1 MSDFW
6 YFYLSTESTMNAVTA
21 LILEEKIDK
30 LEFSDE
36 FKALSMH
43 MGYATL
49 RQVIATDPAIL
60 QKKEG
65 FTYSWLAELTEFLL
79 KHNLLHM
86 LQPTRGNNGI

>member
-6 YFYLSTESTMNAVTA
+6 YFYHSTKSTMSAVTA
-21 LILEEKIDK
+21 SILEEKINK

-36 FKALSMH
+36 FKALSKH

-49 RQVIATDPAIL
+49 RQVIATEPAIL

-65 FTYSWLAELTEFLL
+65 FTYSWLAELTEFLQ
-79 KHNLLHM
+79 KHNLLHF
-86 LQPTRGNNGI
+86 LQPTQGNNGI

>member
-1 MSDFW
+1 MS
-6 YFYLSTESTMNAVTA
+6 AATA
-21 LILEEKIDK
+21 SVLEEKINK

-49 RQVIATDPAIL
+49 RQVIATEAAIL

-65 FTYSWLAELTEFLL
+65 FTYSWLGELTEFLL
-79 KHNLLHM
+79 KHNLLHL
-86 LQPTRGNNGI
+86 LQPTQGNNGI